1 MFTVNNAQLAINVQL
16 PETNCPPW
24 NMFDIIYSVNKCYIQ
39 ALSNDFVQETD
50 IIYCVYLN
58 ELNFE
63 LIQHADNIFEER

>member
-1 MFTVNNAQLAINVQL
+1 MFTVNNDPSCHQCLAARK
-16 PETNCPPW
+16 NCPPW